1 MKKTAT
7 NLRLL
12 FSFAFLLYSISSLFA
27 QSYLGQAQGNFS
39 GINGVIFQPAEVVDN
54 RMQVE
59 INLFSG
65 DNLLSNN
72 YLKADRKY
80 VFGPKNLPTF
90 DSAYSFQDFR
100 ISELLQKTNSSTKN
114 VMFRSDI
121 IGPSF
126 MFSINRKNAIAVT
139 SRVRAIVNVDNFLQD
154 FVNIGLSEFADTLL
168 YNREFKMNQSRIS
181 SMAWGEIGLTYGRV
195 LLNKD
200 VHFLKAGITGKYLM
214 GIASGYFYN
223 DNVAVKF
230 YASDS
235 LSLNEPTVSAN
246 NANIHA
252 GLSNNFTIIDDTLR
266 FSPSISGSGVGFDLG
281 VVYEYRPDFADYNS
295 GSSDMKNEP
304 RNKNKY
310 KLKVGFSALDLGS
323 IKFTKFPEIYDFAIN
338 WQNQNV
344 NNLNMS
350 SSGGWLDSLGATKLA
365 DNKET
370 YRMRLP
376 TSYMLTVDY
385 RPFKKVGFYANFTAF
400 MATSNFGHDAKVRE
414 ISRYTITPR
423 FELSWFSV
431 GIPVSY
437 YGMQYLNAGAFM
449 QIGPL
454 YIGSSDILN
463 LAFSKNIRGI
473 NIYGGLKV
481 PIAFGGDSK
490 RKTSDIDND
499 GVLDKT
505 DKCIDV
511 AGPVENGGCPYGDV
525 DMDGVLDNVDE
536 CIDVAGPVENKGCP
550 YGDKDGDSVLDNVD
564 DCIDVVGPAE
574 NKGCPYGDKDGDTVL
589 DNVDECIDV
598 AGPVENKG
606 CPYGD
611 KDADGVLDKD
621 DSCIDSPGPAE
632 NKGCPYLDTDGDTVL
647 DKDDDCPKTPGD
659 PENRGCPKLKKEEE
673 AIIKRAFDNLEFDSG
688 KDIIRAVSFTSL
700 SELGDL
706 LVKNPKWG
714 LKLAGHTDNAGDDAK
729 NMTLSN
735 QRASAIKKYL
745 TDRGANGDKIVVE
758 YFGETRPIA
767 DNATPEG
774 RQKNRRVEMTI
785 IFE

>member
-1 MKKTAT
+1 MKKTVLTIRILIAS
-7 NLRLL
+7 LL
-12 FSFAFLLYSISSLFA
+12 ISISSSFA
-27 QSYLGQAQGNFS
+27 QSYLGQAQSNFS

-65 DNLLSNN
+65 DNLFSNN
-72 YLKADRKY
+72 YIKANRKY

-90 DSAYSFQDFR
+90 DSTYSFQDFR
-100 ISELLQKTNSSTKN
+100 LSELLQKTNSSTKN

-154 FVNIGLSEFADTLL
+154 FVNMGLSEFSDSLL
-168 YNREFKMNQSRIS
+168 YNQEFNMNKSRIS

-195 LLNKD
+195 VLNKD
-200 VHFLKAGITGKYLM
+200 VHFLKAGVTVKYLM
-214 GIASGYFYN
+214 GVASAYFYN
-223 DNVAVKF
+223 EDVSVKF
-230 YASDS
+230 FANDS
-235 LSLNEPTVSAN
+235 LSLYEPTVSAN
-246 NANIHA
+246 NATIRAGVSDNIPLN
-252 GLSNNFTIIDDTLR
+252 GGSFDKY
-266 FSPSISGSGVGFDLG
+266 ISGSGVGFDLG

-295 GSSDMKNEP
+295 GKSDMKDEP

-310 KLKVGFSALDLGS
+310 KLKVGISALDLGS
-323 IKFTKFPEIYDFAIN
+323 IKFTKHPEIYDFAIN
-338 WQNQNV
+338 WQNYNI
-344 NNLNMS
+344 NNAELS
-350 SSGGWLDSLGATKLA
+350 SDGGWLDSLGATKLS

-370 YRMRLP
+370 YKMRLP
-376 TSYMLTVDY
+376 TSYMLTLDY
-385 RPFKKVGFYANFTAF
+385 RPFKKVGFYTNFTAF
-400 MATSNFGHDAKVRE
+400 MATRNFGHDAKVRE

-423 FELSWFSV
+423 FEISWFSF

-454 YIGSSDILN
+454 FIGSSDILN
-463 LAFSKNIRGI
+463 LAFSKNIRGV

-490 RKTSDIDND
+490 KKNSDIDKD
-499 GVLDKT
+499 GVLDKN
-505 DKCIDV
+505 DDCIDV
-511 AGPVENGGCPYGDV
+511 AGPVENKGCPYGDK
-525 DMDGVLDNVDE
+525 DGDTVLDNVDE

-550 YGDKDGDSVLDNVD
+550 YGDKDSDGVLDNVD
-564 DCIDVVGPAE
+564 ECIDVAGPVD

-621 DSCIDSPGPAE
+621 DACIDAPGPVE

-647 DKDDDCPKTPGD
+647 DKDDDCPKTPGVV
-659 PENRGCPKLKKEEE
+659 ENRGCPVLKKEEA

-688 KDIIRAVSFTSL
+688 KDIIRAGSLVSL
-700 SELGDL
+700 NELADL
-706 LVKNPKWG
+706 MVKNPKWG
-714 LKLAGHTDNAGDDAK
+714 LKLAGHTDNSGDDAK
-729 NMTLSN
+729 NMILSN
-735 QRASAIKKYL
+735 QRATALKKYL
-745 TDRGANGDKIVVE
+745 TDRGASADKITVE
-758 YFGETRPIA
+758 YYGETRPIA

-774 RQKNRRVEMTI
+774 RQKNRRVEMNI

>member
-12 FSFAFLLYSISSLFA
+12 FLFAFLLYSISSSFA
-27 QSYLGQAQGNFS
+27 QGYLGFSQGNFS
-39 GINGVIFQPAEVVDN
+39 GLNGVLYQPAEVADN

-59 INLFSG
+59 INLFTG
-65 DNLLSNN
+65 DNLFSNN
-72 YLKADRKY
+72 YIKVNRKY

-90 DSAYSFQDFR
+90 DSTYSFQDFR
-100 ISELLQKTNSSTKN
+100 LSELIQKTNSSTKN
-114 VMFRSDI
+114 LMFRSDI
-121 IGPSF
+121 MGPSF
-126 MFSINRKNAIAVT
+126 MFSINRKNGIAVT

-154 FVNIGLSEFADTLL
+154 FVNIGLSEFSDSLL
-168 YNREFKMNQSRIS
+168 YNREFNMNKSRIS

-195 LLNKD
+195 ILNKD
-200 VHFLKAGITGKYLM
+200 VHFLKAGVTVKYLM
-214 GIASGYFYN
+214 GIASAYFYN
-223 DNVAVKF
+223 EDVSVKF
-230 YASDS
+230 YANDS
-235 LSLNEPTVSAN
+235 LSLYEPELTAN
-246 NANIHA
+246 NATIRAGVSDNIPLN
-252 GLSNNFTIIDDTLR
+252 GGSFDKY
-266 FSPSISGSGVGFDLG
+266 ISGSGVGFDFG

-295 GSSDMKNEP
+295 GKSDMKDEP

-310 KLKVGFSALDLGS
+310 KLKVGISALDIGS
-323 IKFTKFPEIYDFAIN
+323 IKFTKHPEIYDFAIN
-338 WQNQNV
+338 WQNYNI
-344 NNLNMS
+344 NNAELS
-350 SSGGWLDSLGATKLA
+350 SDGGWLDSLGATKLS

-370 YRMRLP
+370 YKMRLP
-376 TSYMLTVDY
+376 TSYMLTLDY
-385 RPFKKVGFYANFTAF
+385 RPFKKVGFYTNFTAF

-423 FELSWFSV
+423 FEISWFSV

-437 YGMQYLNAGAFM
+437 YGMQYLNAGAFIH
-449 QIGPL
+449 IGPL
-454 YIGSSDILN
+454 YIGSADILN

-490 RKTSDIDND
+490 KKTSDIDND

-505 DKCIDV
+505 DKCVDV
-511 AGPVENGGCPYGDV
+511 AGPVENGGCPYGDI
-525 DMDGVLDNVDE
+525 DLDGVLDNADK
-536 CIDVAGPVENKGCP
+536 CIDVAGPVENNGCP
-550 YGDKDGDSVLDNVD
+550 YGDKDSDGVLDNAD
-564 DCIDVVGPAE
+564 QCIDVAGPIE
-574 NKGCPYGDKDGDTVL
+574 NNGCPYGDKDSDGVL
-589 DNVDECIDV
+589 DNADDCIDV
-598 AGPVENKG
+598 SGPAENKG

-621 DSCIDSPGPAE
+621 DNCIDSPGPAE